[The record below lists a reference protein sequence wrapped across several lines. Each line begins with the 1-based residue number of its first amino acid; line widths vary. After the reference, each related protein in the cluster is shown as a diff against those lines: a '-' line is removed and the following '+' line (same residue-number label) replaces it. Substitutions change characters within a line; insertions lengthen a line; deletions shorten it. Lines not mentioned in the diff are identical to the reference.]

1 MKICGMADV
10 NLILEDALTRLA
22 LHDNGEVRLLTDAL
36 IRCIALNEELEEAL
50 EEAIREQESATDR
63 AEIAVNAI
71 NSIAEEAARV
81 KSCLR

>member
-10 NLILEDALTRLA
+10 NLILEDALARLA

-63 AEIAVNAI
+63 VEIAVNAI
-71 NSIAEEAARV
+71 NSIAEEADRV

>member
-50 EEAIREQESATDR
+50 EEAIREQESARDR
-63 AEIAVNAI
+63 EEIAVNAI
-71 NSIAEEAARV
+71 NSIAEEADRV